1 MGKHMLRMVVC
12 LVSAACL
19 LPAEAP
25 RVGVIEIF
33 GLHKVKPETVRK
45 ALGVLEGDPLPLSK
59 TDTEERI
66 EGIEGVALAS
76 LTAVCCDNGKAVL
89 YVGIEERGAPHF
101 DFHSPPGLD
110 LKVPDEVSQTW
121 LDFITGLEL
130 AGKYGNVEE
139 DLTQGHSLLSDPD
152 SRQCQE
158 KFVTYAEQY
167 FDLLREV
174 LRGAAD
180 EQQRAIAAYVLG
192 YSSKKKVVANDLQYA
207 IQDFDPTVRNNA
219 MRALSAIAV
228 YADLHPDSE
237 IKVSPT
243 WFVEMLNSVQ
253 FTDRN
258 KASMALVN
266 FTEKRDAGTL
276 ALLRERAL
284 PSLIEMAQWRNLG
297 HALPAFIL
305 LGRLEGLPE
314 EKIQQMWKEGKRQ
327 ELVRMATSTP
337 AKKK

>member
-1 MGKHMLRMVVC
+1 MLRMVVC
-12 LVSAACL
+12 LISAACL
-19 LPAEAP
+19 LAAETP

-33 GLHKVKPETVRK
+33 GLRKVKPEAVRK
-45 ALGVLEGDPLPLSK
+45 ALGISEGDPLPASK
-59 TDTEERI
+59 SDTEERI

-76 LTAVCCDNGKAVL
+76 LTAVCCDGGKAVL

-110 LKVPDEVSQTW
+110 LKVPDEISQTW
-121 LDFITGLEL
+121 LDFINGLEL
-130 AGKYGNVEE
+130 AAKRGNVQE
-139 DLTQGHSLLSDPD
+139 DLTRGHSLLSDPD
-152 SRQCQE
+152 VRECQE
-158 KFVTYAEQY
+158 KFLTYAEKY

-180 EQQRAIAAYVLG
+180 ARQRAIAAYVLG
-192 YSSKKKVVANDLQYA
+192 YSPKKKVVANDLQYA

-219 MRALSAIAV
+219 MRALGAIAV

-237 IKVSPT
+237 IRVSPT

-258 KASMALVN
+258 KASVALVN
-266 FTEKRDAGTL
+266 FTEKRDAATL
-276 ALLRERAL
+276 GLLRERAL

-305 LGRLEGLPE
+305 LGRAGGVPE
-314 EKIQQMWKEGKRQ
+314 ETIQRMWREGKRR
-327 ELVRMATSTP
+327 ELVRMAAATAP
-337 AKKK
+337 GKK

>member
-1 MGKHMLRMVVC
+1 MLRMVVC
-12 LVSAACL
+12 LISAACL
-19 LPAEAP
+19 LAAETP

-33 GLHKVKPETVRK
+33 GLRKVKPEAVRK
-45 ALGVLEGDPLPLSK
+45 ALGISEGDPLPASK
-59 TDTEERI
+59 SDTEERI

-76 LTAVCCDNGKAVL
+76 LTAVCCDGGKAVL

-110 LKVPDEVSQTW
+110 LKVPDEISQTW
-121 LDFITGLEL
+121 LDFINGLEL
-130 AGKYGNVEE
+130 AAKRGNVQE
-139 DLTQGHSLLSDPD
+139 DLTRGHSLLSDPD
-152 SRQCQE
+152 ARECQE
-158 KFVTYAEQY
+158 KFLTYAEKY

-180 EQQRAIAAYVLG
+180 AQQRAIAAYVLG
-192 YSSKKKVVANDLQYA
+192 YSPKKKVVANDLQYA

-219 MRALSAIAV
+219 MRALGAIAV

-237 IKVSPT
+237 IRVSPT

-258 KASMALVN
+258 KASVALVN
-266 FTEKRDAGTL
+266 FTEKRDAATL
-276 ALLRERAL
+276 GLLRERAL

-305 LGRLEGLPE
+305 LGRAGGVPE
-314 EKIQQMWKEGKRQ
+314 ETIQRMWKEGKRR
-327 ELVRMATSTP
+327 ELVRMAAATAP
-337 AKKK
+337 GKK

>member
-1 MGKHMLRMVVC
+1 MLRMVVC
-12 LVSAACL
+12 LISAACL
-19 LPAEAP
+19 LAAETP

-33 GLHKVKPETVRK
+33 GLRKVKPEAVRK
-45 ALGVLEGDPLPLSK
+45 ALGISEGDPLPASK
-59 TDTEERI
+59 SDTEERI

-76 LTAVCCDNGKAVL
+76 LTAVCCDGGKAVL

-110 LKVPDEVSQTW
+110 LKVPDEISQTW
-121 LDFITGLEL
+121 LDFINGLEL
-130 AGKYGNVEE
+130 AAKRGNVQE
-139 DLTQGHSLLSDPD
+139 DLTRGHSLLSDPD
-152 SRQCQE
+152 VRECQE
-158 KFVTYAEQY
+158 KFLTYAEKY

-180 EQQRAIAAYVLG
+180 ARQRAIAAYVLG
-192 YSSKKKVVANDLQYA
+192 YSPKKKVVANDLQYA

-237 IKVSPT
+237 IRVSPT

-258 KASMALVN
+258 KASVALVN
-266 FTEKRDAGTL
+266 FTEKRDAATL
-276 ALLRERAL
+276 GLLRERAL

-305 LGRLEGLPE
+305 LGRAGGVPE
-314 EKIQQMWKEGKRQ
+314 ETIQRMWKEGKRR
-327 ELVRMATSTP
+327 ELVRMAAATAP
-337 AKKK
+337 GKK

>member
-1 MGKHMLRMVVC
+1 MLRMVVC
-12 LVSAACL
+12 LISAACL
-19 LPAEAP
+19 LAAETP

-33 GLHKVKPETVRK
+33 GLRKVKPEAVRK
-45 ALGVLEGDPLPLSK
+45 ALGISEGDPLPASK
-59 TDTEERI
+59 SDTEERI

-76 LTAVCCDNGKAVL
+76 LTAVCCDGGKAVL

-110 LKVPDEVSQTW
+110 LKVPDEISQTW
-121 LDFITGLEL
+121 LDFINGLEL
-130 AGKYGNVEE
+130 AAKRGNVQE
-139 DLTQGHSLLSDPD
+139 DLTRGHSLLSDPD
-152 SRQCQE
+152 VRECQE
-158 KFVTYAEQY
+158 KFLTYAEKY

-180 EQQRAIAAYVLG
+180 ARQRAIAAYVLG
-192 YSSKKKVVANDLQYA
+192 YSPKKKVVANDLQYA

-237 IKVSPT
+237 IRVSPT

-258 KASMALVN
+258 KASVALVN
-266 FTEKRDAGTL
+266 FTEKRDAATL
-276 ALLRERAL
+276 GLLRERAL

-305 LGRLEGLPE
+305 LGRAGGVPE
-314 EKIQQMWKEGKRQ
+314 ETIQRMWREGKRR
-327 ELVRMATSTP
+327 ELVRMAAATAP
-337 AKKK
+337 GKK